1 MRLETGD
8 SENSTRPQR
17 LNLART
23 STVNSQN
30 AQIQALINGINEVLA
45 KNSPRL
51 PWVMSN
57 DAMQQRQVLEQA
69 RQYLTSLQQQ
79 LEQEQMGSPGSLSL
93 QSTQSIAGASG
104 AGGQPP
110 AESAQQ
116 VLQAVLQ
123 EMNYWRVNMLQP
135 LRSEVDLLQ
144 RQRDMLTQEIRQ
156 LETQRQQSLAQG
168 LSQGATGQNQ
178 QLIEFLQAAMGQMQA
193 NLSSQVT
200 QMIADLPQ
208 QSALPAADR
217 SGETTRLAALSPAER
232 LAQMQ
237 QTQAQSDQLMLKL
250 DSTLQIIFESLN
262 RNVQTYQDS
271 LEQGLNRMHNLGQ
284 QGEAMFALLVNRLA
298 QQLGR
303 EASTFLQTSEAG
315 NSPAAGNSPSPDSG
329 TVAASTVEA
338 FTQDFKVA
346 DFLSQPP
353 AASPDR
359 AIPANRREPSV
370 PFNLS
375 EEVLDVAELEEAEL
389 ATDLPADP
397 ALGTLNQALSQLDLD
412 MPNLETTAAES
423 YELFAG
429 DQPLAAPLPG
439 STPNSTPDGTPSNTS
454 QTVELLSQPDGDLD
468 SALDLLNQLSAEMQS
483 GVKLEGETPGEFAPF
498 DPTNSVSELATDL
511 APELITAPEALYD
524 ESFYSHRASEPPQA
538 PQPAAQPGSE
548 PGSGAGDSMTL
559 AEDWLGNLGDST
571 GPATGRP
578 NQPAVSTDSV
588 SQSLESFLL
597 NPTSPSASG
606 GDLFATF
613 GRSSAPA
620 PEPLPDAVP
629 QGETVTDLAE
639 NWAGIQEAR
648 RPQEA
653 LPVAEAPNPNLDLG
667 MTVDAL
673 ANLGTA
679 SSPQIAPQPG
689 QAGRE
694 DRGTVTLEG
703 LEQLFEDLPD
713 TTPTET
719 GELFDADLFDLDIA
733 AEAEKKNY

>member
-1 MRLETGD
+1 
-8 SENSTRPQR
+8 
-17 LNLART
+17 
-23 STVNSQN
+23 VNSQN

-69 RQYLTSLQQQ
+69 RQYLTALQQQ
-79 LEQEQMGSPGSLSL
+79 LEQEQLGSPERLL
-93 QSTQSIAGASG
+93 QPTQMTA

-144 RQRDMLTQEIRQ
+144 RQREMLTQEIRQ
-156 LETQRQQSLAQG
+156 LEVQRQQSLTQG
-168 LSQGATGQNQ
+168 LGQTTAAQNQ
-178 QLIEFLQAAMGQMQA
+178 QLMEFLQAAMGQMQA

-200 QMIADLPQ
+200 QMIASQTQ

-217 SGETTRLAALSPAER
+217 SDEAIHLTALSPAER
-232 LAQMQ
+232 LTQMQ
-237 QTQAQSDQLMLKL
+237 QMQTQSDQLMLKL

-303 EASTFLQTSEAG
+303 EASTFLQATE
-315 NSPAAGNSPSPDSG
+315 PTD
-329 TVAASTVEA
+329 AASDGTSRGSAASSVEA

-353 AASPDR
+353 AANR
-359 AIPANRREPSV
+359 AQANRLEQPAV

-375 EEVLDVAELEEAEL
+375 EEVLDIAELDK
-389 ATDLPADP
+389 TDLDETDLDKADSTTAADP
-397 ALGTLNQALSQLDLD
+397 ALGSLNQEISQLDLE
-412 MPNLETTAAES
+412 MPNGEMPEAEP

-429 DQPLAAPLPG
+429 NQPLAAPLSG
-439 STPNSTPDGTPSNTS
+439 IVS
-454 QTVELLSQPDGDLD
+454 QAPVNLPASQSGGDLD
-468 SALDLLNQLSAEMQS
+468 SALDLLNQLSAEMQAS
-483 GVKLEGETPGEFAPF
+483 DSSEVEAGFAPF
-498 DPTNSVSELATDL
+498 DPANSVSELATDL

-524 ESFYSHRASEPPQA
+524 EAFYSNRPSEPTRPPEPA
-538 PQPAAQPGSE
+538 PEPGRTPGS
-548 PGSGAGDSMTL
+548 SQTNAAGTL
-559 AEDWLGNLGDST
+559 ADNWLGNLGDST
-571 GPATGRP
+571 GRAMG
-578 NQPAVSTDSV
+578 QPAQPDTSTNSV
-588 SQSLESFLL
+588 SQSLESLL
-597 NPTSPSASG
+597 LDPATPPASG

-613 GRSSAPA
+613 GRSSTSASVTP
-620 PEPLPDAVP
+620 PVP
-629 QGETVTDLAE
+629 QGETAADWAEDLA
-639 NWAGIQEAR
+639 AIQASNPASK
-648 RPQEA
+648 RPDA
-653 LPVAEAPNPNLDLG
+653 PLPVAEAPSSNLDLG

-673 ANLGTA
+673 ANLGAA
-679 SSPQIAPQPG
+679 SPPQEST
-689 QAGRE
+689 GR
-694 DRGTVTLEG
+694 DNRGTVTLEG

-713 TTPTET
+713 ATSAAGSAGNSTD
-719 GELFDADLFDLDIA
+719 LFDAELFDLDIA

>member
-1 MRLETGD
+1 M
-8 SENSTRPQR
+8 
-17 LNLART
+17 
-23 STVNSQN
+23 NSQN

-69 RQYLTSLQQQ
+69 RQYLITLQQQ
-79 LEQEQMGSPGSLSL
+79 LEQEQLGLSTASL
-93 QSTQSIAGASG
+93 QSTQVMATTGT
-104 AGGQPP
+104 QPP

-144 RQRDMLTQEIRQ
+144 RQREMLTQEIRQ
-156 LETQRQQSLAQG
+156 LEVQRQQNLTQ
-168 LSQGATGQNQ
+168 SQGASIQNQ
-178 QLIEFLQAAMGQMQA
+178 QLIEFLRAAMGQMQA

-217 SGETTRLAALSPAER
+217 SGEPTHLAALSPAER

-237 QTQAQSDQLMLKL
+237 QMQTQSDQLMLKL

-303 EASTFLQTSEAG
+303 EASTFLQAAETAQTPESA
-315 NSPAAGNSPSPDSG
+315 NSPAADGSPGSNPAS
-329 TVAASTVEA
+329 STVDT

-353 AASPDR
+353 AAPDR
-359 AIPANRREPSV
+359 TTPVMQPSA

-375 EEVLDVAELEEAEL
+375 EEVLDVAELEEAL
-389 ATDLPADP
+389 ATDLAADP
-397 ALGTLNQALSQLDLD
+397 TLGSLNQELSQLDLD
-412 MPNLETTAAES
+412 SPSLETTVEP

-439 STPNSTPDGTPSNTS
+439 GTS
-454 QTVELLSQPDGDLD
+454 QAVDSSTNQPGGELD
-468 SALDLLNQLSAEMQS
+468 SALDLLNQLSAEMQA
-483 GVKLEGETPGEFAPF
+483 GVKLEGESPGEFAPF

-511 APELITAPEALYD
+511 APDLTPELITAPEALYD
-524 ESFYSHRASEPPQA
+524 EVFYSNRAPESTEA
-538 PQPAAQPGSE
+538 PQSSPQPQSE
-548 PGSGAGDSMTL
+548 TRDPMTL
-559 AEDWLGNLGDST
+559 AEDWLGDLGAPT
-571 GPATGRP
+571 GQLLE
-578 NQPAVSTDSV
+578 QPAAPSTASV
-588 SQSLESFLL
+588 NQSLESFLL
-597 NPTSPSASG
+597 DPSSPTASG

-613 GRSSAPA
+613 GRSSTA
-620 PEPLPDAVP
+620 PEPTPEPMP
-629 QGETVTDLAE
+629 QGGTAADLVQD
-639 NWAGIQEAR
+639 WAAIQESR
-648 RPQEA
+648 RPPEV
-653 LPVAEAPNPNLDLG
+653 LSVGEAPSANLDLG
-667 MTVDAL
+667 MTVDA
-673 ANLGTA
+673 ANVTA
-679 SSPQIAPQPG
+679 NSPQSG
-689 QAGRE
+689 QANRE

-703 LEQLFEDLPD
+703 LEQLFEDLPNASAATD
-713 TTPTET
+713 GTN
-719 GELFDADLFDLDIA
+719 LFAADLFDLDVA